1 MTNYPKISI
10 VTPNIN
16 GAEYLE
22 DTIKSVVEQNYPN
35 LEYIVIDGGSKD
47 ESVDIIKKYQNQI
60 TYWTSEP
67 DDGMYHAIQKGF
79 ARSTGEIM
87 AWINS
92 DDMYHKKAFYTIA
105 EIFGSFEQVKWLVGA
120 TTAYDTLGR
129 TVLVRPSRLFTKYD
143 FYNRDFR
150 FIQQESTFWRRSLWQ
165 VSGSSLDLSHKY
177 ASDLALWVKFFHYE
191 KLYVIDAL
199 IGGFRWRLKNQLS
212 LDHREEYLKETDTIL
227 SSVFLKE
234 EDNLILLRYK
244 TLLLIDKCLNK
255 LNLFNL
261 DWMIRFYR
269 RKYFNENSK
278 IVFDRNLMKF
288 IIYEGK

>member
-165 VSGSSLDLSHKY
+165 VAGSSLDLSHKY
-177 ASDLALWVKFFHYE
+177 AADLALWVKFFHYE

-244 TLLLIDKCLNK
+244 TLLFIDKCLKK

>member
-10 VTPNIN
+10 VTPNSN

-165 VSGSSLDLSHKY
+165 VAGSSLDLSHKY
-177 ASDLALWVKFFHYE
+177 AADLALWVKFFHYE

-244 TLLLIDKCLNK
+244 TLLFIDKCLKK

>member
-244 TLLLIDKCLNK
+244 TLLFIDKCLKK

>member
-244 TLLLIDKCLNK
+244 TLLFIDKCLKK

-288 IIYEGK
+288 IIYEGE

>member
-10 VTPNIN
+10 VTPNSN

-22 DTIKSVVEQNYPN
+22 DTIKSVVEQKYPN

-165 VSGSSLDLSHKY
+165 VAGSSLDLSHKY
-177 ASDLALWVKFFHYE
+177 AADLALWVKFFHYE

-212 LDHREEYLKETDTIL
+212 LDHREEYLKETDAIL

-234 EDNLILLRYK
+234 EDKSILLRYK